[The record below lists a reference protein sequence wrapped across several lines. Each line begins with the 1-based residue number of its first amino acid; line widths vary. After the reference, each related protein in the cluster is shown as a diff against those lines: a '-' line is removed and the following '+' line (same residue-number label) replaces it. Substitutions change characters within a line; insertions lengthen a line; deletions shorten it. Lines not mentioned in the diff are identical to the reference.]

1 MKCLKLI
8 IQSPS
13 VKHII
18 ITIINV
24 SINLC
29 AGQGKL
35 QLFPF
40 CSAVCSGWVRLAPQ
54 FGTRLEFPHS
64 EMRAG
69 HRLKLFHMMRWD
81 NKIGGES
88 GWAPSLHVP
97 FHSPPADWS
106 AKAEW
111 QSEKIILLYLF
122 FLKIESFKQTD
133 RWRRDENTD
142 KRDTCQRV
150 ATLRRPVSVS
160 WKPRVSH
167 LYLCGL
173 GLLFFTTCSR
183 AGNRKWDHSQAVAD
197 HAVSVSIAVNAVNAL
212 LKPTATRMRH
222 TCTTATLKGQGA
234 KKRGEVITGR
244 SEVNTDTRLSVIKTK
259 MIPYTQPLHV

>member
-1 MKCLKLI
+1 MKCLKLV

-18 ITIINV
+18 IIINV

-81 NKIGGES
+81 SKIGGET
-88 GWAPSLHVP
+88 GRAPSLHVP

-111 QSEKIILLYLF
+111 KSEKIILLFFF
-122 FLKIESFKQTD
+122 FLHWILQTNRQTGEDGTSTRTNVTHAREWPLCAGLLVYRGNQWVIFICVDLDSFFHNVFTSQKQEV
-133 RWRRDENTD
+133 RS
-142 KRDTCQRV
+142 
-150 ATLRRPVSVS
+150 LSSGS
-160 WKPRVSH
+160 WSRRVS
-167 LYLCGL
+167 
-173 GLLFFTTCSR
+173 
-183 AGNRKWDHSQAVAD
+183 
-197 HAVSVSIAVNAVNAL
+197 
-212 LKPTATRMRH
+212 
-222 TCTTATLKGQGA
+222 
-234 KKRGEVITGR
+234 
-244 SEVNTDTRLSVIKTK
+244 
-259 MIPYTQPLHV
+259 LHNC

>member
-13 VKHII
+13 VKHIII

-122 FLKIESFKQTD
+122 IFFKLNPSNKQTGED
-133 RWRRDENTD
+133 GTRTRTNVTHAREWPLCAGLLVYHGNHEWVIFICVDLD
-142 KRDTCQRV
+142 SFFSQRV
-150 ATLRRPVSVS
+150 HEPETGSE
-160 WKPRVSH
+160 
-167 LYLCGL
+167 
-173 GLLFFTTCSR
+173 
-183 AGNRKWDHSQAVAD
+183 
-197 HAVSVSIAVNAVNAL
+197 I
-212 LKPTATRMRH
+212 
-222 TCTTATLKGQGA
+222 TLK
-234 KKRGEVITGR
+234 
-244 SEVNTDTRLSVIKTK
+244 L
-259 MIPYTQPLHV
+259 